1 MAGHPESCACSKSEM
16 DLFSVPPTQ
25 VVIDKGNWEKINP
38 IAGLSVPYEFEI
50 SGTGDQYIDLEETQ
64 LYVKCQIVKADG
76 SDLVHTGDTPDKV
89 GPINYTLHS
98 LFKQVDVALN
108 GHEIS
113 DSSSL
118 YPYRAYLE
126 ALLNYGDEA
135 KKGHLSSSLYY
146 QDEAGKFDLK
156 DPTAASPNQGLK
168 ARAAFFKG
176 SAEVELLG
184 RLHCDIFHTNR
195 HLMNGVNVRIK
206 FIPSNDAFA
215 LMGTASTYKMKIKEI
230 ALYVRRVTPSSTLML
245 QHAKILA
252 SGVTAKYPIQR
263 VQMKSKPIQN
273 GTTNIVS
280 DHFWLGQLPRRL
292 IFGIV
297 GAAHFNGDFAKNPF
311 NFQHFNVSDVTL
323 RYAGQLYPS
332 EPLKLDFAA
341 ASTDPANRSI
351 RGYDSLFTAL
361 HKKSLNDDFG
371 ISRED
376 YEKGFT
382 LYAFD
387 FTPDF
392 TDGAHYSRK
401 EEGSLDLSIRFK
413 EATTEGAIL
422 ICLGEFDNIIEIDR
436 YGSASFDFIR

>member
-1 MAGHPESCACSKSEM
+1 M

-25 VVIDKGNWEKINP
+25 TVIDRGSWEKINP
-38 IAGLSVPYEFEI
+38 IAGLAVPYEFEI

-76 SDLVHTGDTPDKV
+76 TDLVAADKV
-89 GPINYTLHS
+89 GPINYSLHS
-98 LFKQVDVALN
+98 LFKQVDVSLN
-108 GHEIS
+108 GQEIS
-113 DSSSL
+113 DSSSM

-135 KKGHLSSSLYY
+135 KKGHLSSALYY
-146 QDEAGKFDLK
+146 QDTAGKLDVE
-156 DPTAASPNQGLK
+156 DPTLAVNGNHGLQ
-168 ARAAFFKG
+168 ARAAFFKE
-176 SAEVELLG
+176 SADVELMG
-184 RLHCDIFHTNR
+184 RLHSDIFHTNR
-195 HLMNGVNVRIK
+195 QLMNGVNVRIK
-206 FIPSNDAFA
+206 FIPSSDAFV
-215 LMGTASTYKMKIKEI
+215 LMGTARTYKMKIKEI
-230 ALYVRRVTPSSTLML
+230 ALYVRRVTPSSTLMV

-252 SGVTAKYPIQR
+252 SGTTAKYPIQR

-292 IFGIV
+292 VFGIV
-297 GAAHFNGDFAKNPF
+297 GAPHFNGDFAKNPF
-311 NFQHFNVSDVTL
+311 HFQHFKVSEVTL
-323 RYAGQLYPS
+323 RYAGQLYPT
-332 EPLKLDFAA
+332 EPLKLDFAE
-341 ASTDPANRSI
+341 TDTGPANKSI

-371 ISRED
+371 ISRGD

-392 TDGAHYSRK
+392 ADGAHYSRK

-413 EATTEGAIL
+413 EALTEGAIL
-422 ICLGEFDNIIEIDR
+422 ICYAEFDNIIEIDR
-436 YGSASFDFIR
+436 YGNVSFDFIR